1 MVSKESRRLQE
12 ILTSKPATNDYTWR
26 FINKNRNLR
35 LATARHPAASRV
47 TEACR
52 LPLTGMPRRR
62 FRRMS
67 DKMLQTVQKKY
78 PTRRVFS
85 LYCVWTTRDG
95 SANSPLIA
103 VWIDPSMR
111 GFEDEIAVAAESEC
125 TELSS
130 EEPGSSL
137 IANGTSEPELATELE
152 SFPL

>member
-1 MVSKESRRLQE
+1 MQE
-12 ILTSKPATNDYTWR
+12 FLACKPETNDYPWR
-26 FINKNRNLR
+26 FIKKNRSLR
-35 LATARHPAASRV
+35 LAAAWHPAVSRV
-47 TEACR
+47 TEACH
-52 LPLTGMPRRR
+52 LPLTGMPPRR

-67 DKMLQTVQKKY
+67 DTMLQTVQKKY
-78 PTRRVFS
+78 RIQGVSS

-111 GFEDEIAVAAESEC
+111 RFEDEIALAAESDC

-137 IANGTSEPELATELE
+137 IASGASEPEIATELE
-152 SFPL
+152 SFPR